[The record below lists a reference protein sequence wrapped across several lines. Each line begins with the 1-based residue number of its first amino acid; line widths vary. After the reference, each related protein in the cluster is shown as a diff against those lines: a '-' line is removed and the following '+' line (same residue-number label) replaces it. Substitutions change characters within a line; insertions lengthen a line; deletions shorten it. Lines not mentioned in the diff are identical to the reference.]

1 MVMIA
6 AGYDDCDD
14 SNPDPMSGLKPRKMR
29 ATNGGRAGAA
39 ARAAHVAAE
48 RSSPSTRRVVAL
60 SEARVPD
67 MELWRHGAEHDINR
81 EDAVGTSRRS
91 SKSSSQRAGNN
102 KLSGAGYRT
111 CCRGGLSL
119 RTADRAR
126 RQQIQSKRR
135 AEIGDQES
143 IVGMYSDASLLE

>member
-14 SNPDPMSGLKPRKMR
+14 SNPDPMSGLKLRKMR

-39 ARAAHVAAE
+39 ARAAHVAVE

-111 CCRGGLSL
+111 CCRG
-119 RTADRAR
+119 A
-126 RQQIQSKRR
+126 
-135 AEIGDQES
+135 
-143 IVGMYSDASLLE
+143 YP

>member
-48 RSSPSTRRVVAL
+48 RSLPSTRRVVAL
-60 SEARVPD
+60 
-67 MELWRHGAEHDINR
+67 LL
-81 EDAVGTSRRS
+81 SRGS
-91 SKSSSQRAGNN
+91 SV
-102 KLSGAGYRT
+102 
-111 CCRGGLSL
+111 
-119 RTADRAR
+119 RTAGSSTPPKIFPATT

-135 AEIGDQES
+135 AEIGDQET
-143 IVGMYSDASLLE
+143 IVGMYSDASFKA